1 MLNQAIAKGNQNL
14 VACCSPAD
22 VLFLLP
28 AEWKSTNKGNEMKS
42 KVFIIVAIL
51 ITTIGYSQTEE
62 GFFNKGIAKAGLND
76 IRGTIFVLY
85 NKI

>member
-42 KVFIIVAIL
+42 KGGSEKL
-51 ITTIGYSQTEE
+51 LPHP
-62 GFFNKGIAKAGLND
+62 K
-76 IRGTIFVLY
+76 FV
-85 NKI
+85 